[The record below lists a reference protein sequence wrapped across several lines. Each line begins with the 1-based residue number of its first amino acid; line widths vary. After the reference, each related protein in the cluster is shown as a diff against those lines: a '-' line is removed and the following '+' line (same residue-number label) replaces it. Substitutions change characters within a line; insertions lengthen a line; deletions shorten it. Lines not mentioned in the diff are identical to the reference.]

1 MTSPAPTPVR
11 ILFVEDSELD
21 FELLVAALER
31 NGIELAASRV
41 EDAGAMR
48 AALGEGTW
56 DAVVSDR
63 NLPHFSSEGALAVL
77 RESGLDLPFLV
88 VSGDSGEEVAV
99 EAMLAGADDYIMKG
113 RLGRLAPAL
122 RRSLQAAAVRR
133 ERTAAETAL
142 RESEN
147 RLHLLSQHLESV
159 KETERAAVANEISEE
174 IGTSLTALKF
184 ELAWLQRHAALAPDA
199 EKRLL
204 VAIGLVEQASATA
217 QGVVGKLYPVIL
229 DQGIVPALEWL
240 SAEFGRKSGIAT
252 HFDSNR
258 EETLNRDTAIGLFR
272 VCQEALE
279 NVGLHAGATAVHVH
293 LFAAEDQIHLE
304 ITDNGPGLAEGEA
317 GSRPFG
323 LAGMRERARGLGG
336 SLDISSDPGKGTTV
350 LLSVPRPVADGGTE
364 AS

>member
-1 MTSPAPTPVR
+1 MTPAAQTPVR

-31 NGIELAASRV
+31 NGIELVASRV

-48 AALGEGTW
+48 AALAEGNW
-56 DAVVSDR
+56 DAVISDR
-63 NLPHFSSEGALAVL
+63 NLPLFSAEGAQAVL

-122 RRSLQAAAVRR
+122 RRSIQAAAVRR
-133 ERTAAETAL
+133 ERAAAEVAL
-142 RESEN
+142 RESES

-159 KETERAAVANEISEE
+159 KETERAAAANEITEE
-174 IGTSLTALKF
+174 VGSSLTALKF
-184 ELAWLQRHAALAPDA
+184 ELAWLQRHAKLAQDA

-204 VAIGLVEQASATA
+204 IAIGLLEQASSTA

-240 SAEFGRKSGIAT
+240 TAEFGRKFGIAT

-258 EETLNRDTAIGLFR
+258 EEVLDRATAIGLYR
-272 VCQEALE
+272 VCQEALD
-279 NVGLHAGATAVHVH
+279 NVGRHAAATAVHVH
-293 LFAAEDQIHLE
+293 LFATEEQIHLE
-304 ITDNGPGLAEGEA
+304 IADNGRGMVET
-317 GSRPFG
+317 GSGNRPFG

-350 LLSVPRPVADGGTE
+350 LLSVPHL
-364 AS
+364 ASTAGAGDA